1 MTIYTTVE
9 IYITRWELN
18 SSVKPC
24 KRLQTNGCGISNVK
38 CPLGYRMSD
47 PNPWGVGI
55 KVTLYTFDL
64 GSDWVNGILMLT
76 AGGQDTTITSNQ
88 NDTYVSACA
97 EDHQPH
103 LAWGSLTI
111 GLSYV
116 PALFGFFLLLW
127 AACKRRTVWN
137 WLLLPI
143 RFIMWPFI
151 VGLLM

>member
-1 MTIYTTVE
+1 
-9 IYITRWELN
+9 
-18 SSVKPC
+18 
-24 KRLQTNGCGISNVK
+24 
-38 CPLGYRMSD
+38 MSD
-47 PNPWGVGI
+47 PNPWGVAI

-64 GSDWVNGILMLT
+64 VSDWANGILMLT
-76 AGGQDTTITSNQ
+76 AGGQGTITDQ
-88 NDTYVSACA
+88 NNRNVSACA

-116 PALFGFFLLLW
+116 PALFGLNVLLG
-127 AACKRRTVWN
+127 AAVKRCTVWN

-143 RFIMWPFI
+143 RFILWPII